1 MRKHKQ
7 DTIEYSPEPH
17 EYAYHTGPSRPPR
30 RGNGLVAVLLVV
42 CIFLGGLASAL
53 GLVNFH
59 LLTSQSSQGG
69 GSMAHF
75 ALESTTAATD
85 PNHFLGI
92 NDDPAPAIP
101 ANRSVDLALHTPD
114 HALTAQQIYA
124 HNERSLVTV
133 YATTHG
139 NETLSGTGVV
149 LSADGF
155 ILTNAH
161 VTESAK
167 RIFVYLDDGRL
178 LRAALV
184 GSDPFTDLAVL
195 YIQAYDLTPA
205 LFASAQELQPE
216 QTIFALSDQPDAEN
230 CLILSGLL
238 QQQKT
243 LRTDSLDLPA
253 VLSDLPGVSG
263 PVFDGQGRI
272 VAMQVSRILR
282 YFPREEAAG
291 LALPT
296 ETVQQVVAQLMADG
310 CVAGRPAL
318 GFQVE
323 TISRL
328 YQHYWD
334 LPGGLLVTILD
345 ENCAASACGL
355 ADGDILL
362 TLDGVTLSSQADLYA
377 TLYNAQVGDELIAA
391 VFRDGKK
398 FTLNL
403 TVQQTLPDRE

>member
-1 MRKHKQ
+1 M
-7 DTIEYSPEPH
+7 
-17 EYAYHTGPSRPPR
+17 
-30 RGNGLVAVLLVV
+30 
-42 CIFLGGLASAL
+42 ASAF

-59 LLTSQSSQGG
+59 LLSSQTARS
-69 GSMAHF
+69 GSMPPI
-75 ALESTTAATD
+75 ALAQASQVTD
-85 PNHFLGI
+85 PSDFLNT

-101 ANRSVDLALHTPD
+101 ENRSVDLDLHT
-114 HALTAQQIYA
+114 ASQSMTAQQIYA
-124 HNERSLVTV
+124 HNERSLVSV

-149 LSADGF
+149 LSAEGF

-184 GSDPFTDLAVL
+184 GSDPFTDLAVV
-195 YIQAYDLTPA
+195 YVQAHDLTPA
-205 LFASAQELQPE
+205 LFAPTQNLQPE
-216 QTIFALSDQPDAEN
+216 QTIFALSDQPDADS
-230 CLILSGLL
+230 CLILSGQMDSL
-238 QQQKT
+238 KT
-243 LRTDSLDLPA
+243 LRTDSLSVP
-253 VLSDLPGVSG
+253 VLMSDLDGITG
-263 PVFDGQGRI
+263 PVFDSQGRI

-282 YFPREEAAG
+282 YFSQASTAG
-291 LALPT
+291 VSIPA
-296 ETVQQVVAQLMADG
+296 ETVQEVVAQLMADG
-310 CVAGRPAL
+310 CIAGRPDL

-345 ENCAASACGL
+345 ETCSASASGL
-355 ADGDILL
+355 LDGDILL
-362 TLDGVTLSSQADLYA
+362 ALDGVVLSSRADLYA
-377 TLYNAQVGDELIAA
+377 TLYNAQVGDQLTAA

-398 FTLNL
+398 FTLTL
-403 TVQQTLPDRE
+403 TVQEILPDSN